1 MEQENTELEREI
13 IGSIKKERF
22 LAIYQ
27 KYKKIILTLFAIFIL
42 IPFAITISHIVSN
55 KQNIAYSTKLYQAY
69 SLNSQ
74 SNNIKI
80 EQFKDIYYE
89 GMKGSK
95 ILAGLNYANIL
106 VTEKRFDDAIEIY
119 LEINGDSSY
128 DDFIRK
134 LSGFLALKIM
144 VDDKSQKYQKQ
155 ISGLLIILKAQNND
169 HFQYLIAEQEAI
181 FDWNNKR
188 YEIAYNKFLQLS
200 NPLKQDIAQDIKN
213 RAKIMANY
221 AIKAKLF
228 K

>member
-155 ISGLLIILKAQNND
+155 ISGLLIILKAQNDD